1 MSNKEI
7 SINVIATFEND
18 PQEIFDFN
26 INLERLVEEKS
37 ELPQQEW
44 QLLKEIVIDLLD
56 MEGDISQLVKLSLCF
71 YCNEEEIEKYPCI
84 YQSIYEN
91 NGKYYF
97 QPNQKGKVE
106 TKLCQEFPT
115 LACETAN
122 FEMEGEPA

>member
-7 SINVIATFEND
+7 SINVIATFED
-18 PQEIFDFN
+18 KPQEFFDFD
-26 INLERLVEEKS
+26 IDLKKLVEQKS
-37 ELPQQEW
+37 EIPQQEW
-44 QLLKEIVIDLLD
+44 QLVKEIVEDI
-56 MEGDISQLVKLSLCF
+56 EGDCKQLVKLSLCF

-115 LACETAN
+115 LACEIAN

>member
-84 YQSIYEN
+84 YKSIYEN

-97 QPNQKGKVE
+97 QPNQRGKVE
-106 TKLCQEFPT
+106 TKLCQEFPFP
-115 LACETAN
+115 ARKTAN
-122 FEMEGEPA
+122 FEMEGEQA

>member
-18 PQEIFDFN
+18 PQEIFDFD

-97 QPNQKGKVE
+97 QPNQRGKVE
-106 TKLCQEFPT
+106 TKVCQEYPFP
-115 LACETAN
+115 ARETAN
-122 FEMEGEPA
+122 FEMKGEPA